1 MKHWAIFTDNNS
13 QKDGFIKALLTKKA
27 TAPFSGYN
35 KLNGVLFSKKVL
47 ERLIDEED
55 RHDTKIINLDRA
67 QSVKSMSSGEQK
79 KALLHHLLK
88 QEPDF
93 IILVNPFDNLDVA
106 SQADLRQRLKELQ
119 TKISFI
125 ELISRKQDV
134 LSFATE
140 KVQLIGHEIVAFE
153 KIDPLEDST
162 DISELKGG
170 IPKAPSS
177 MEYSGDVLIRLKNIS
192 VKYLDK
198 PILNNINWT
207 IQKGDFWELRGKN
220 GSGKTTI
227 LSMITGENPKGYGQ
241 ELYIFGNKKGSGES
255 VWELKKSIGYFTPSI
270 TDKFT
275 GYHSVEHM
283 IISGLTDS
291 IGLYVRPS
299 EIQKRL
305 AKEWLQ
311 LIDMWNYKDK
321 LYHSLTM
328 GQKRLVMCARAMVK
342 HPPLLILDEPTAGL
356 DDNSAALFVSLV
368 NKFSKAS
375 NTTIIFVSH
384 RREPGLKPN
393 KIFQLEMTDKGS
405 LGKILN

>member
-1 MKHWAIFTDNNS
+1 
-13 QKDGFIKALLTKKA
+13 
-27 TAPFSGYN
+27 
-35 KLNGVLFSKKVL
+35 
-47 ERLIDEED
+47 
-55 RHDTKIINLDRA
+55 
-67 QSVKSMSSGEQK
+67 
-79 KALLHHLLK
+79 
-88 QEPDF
+88 
-93 IILVNPFDNLDVA
+93 
-106 SQADLRQRLKELQ
+106 
-119 TKISFI
+119 
-125 ELISRKQDV
+125 
-134 LSFATE
+134 
-140 KVQLIGHEIVAFE
+140 
-153 KIDPLEDST
+153 
-162 DISELKGG
+162 
-170 IPKAPSS
+170 

-311 LIDMWNYKDK
+311 LIDMWNYRDK